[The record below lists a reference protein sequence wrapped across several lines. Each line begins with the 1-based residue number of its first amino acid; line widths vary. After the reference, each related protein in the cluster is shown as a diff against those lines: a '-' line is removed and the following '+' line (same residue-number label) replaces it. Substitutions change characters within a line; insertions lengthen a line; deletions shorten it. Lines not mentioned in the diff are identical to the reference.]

1 MKKFIFYPIFI
12 LTFVV
17 IGLSITLPSCQ
28 KYVDGP
34 AISLRSRTERLANT
48 WTVENYKVNGTDLTS
63 LVTNYTETFSKTGN
77 YSYNWGNSNNTG
89 NWNFQNNDTEIKL
102 NGNDD
107 QTSRTLTIL
116 KLEENTLWYYY
127 MDGNDRHDLHLVSN

>member
-12 LTFVV
+12 VS
-17 IGLSITLPSCQ
+17 IIAISLSIALPSCQ
-28 KYVDGP
+28 KYQDGP

-89 NWNFQNNDTEIKL
+89 NWNFQNNDAEIKL

-107 QTSRTLTIL
+107 QTSRTCTIL
-116 KLEENTLWYYY
+116 KLEENTLWYFY